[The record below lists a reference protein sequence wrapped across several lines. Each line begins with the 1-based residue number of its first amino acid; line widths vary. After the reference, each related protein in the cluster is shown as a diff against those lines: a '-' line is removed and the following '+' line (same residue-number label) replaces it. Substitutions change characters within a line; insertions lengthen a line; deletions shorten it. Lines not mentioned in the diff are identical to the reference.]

1 MPGNQLDDKTEGT
14 AFVSCRTLV
23 TGSPDDII
31 AETSSV
37 VNQYSSESTKS
48 GDDTEIH
55 VSDRNFSSERMM
67 VELNSSEGQG
77 YLPSNTSSAC
87 TSLSSTFV
95 KVKDEPGD
103 SNNLPDAD
111 KNAIHNFSFNK
122 QPLKSELGVSDKLYG
137 DDVDHMPLRDR
148 MKMPTLVEN
157 NISRNNEYLKKSVLS
172 SVGCSI
178 IASESADPLR
188 ISRPRKRKKTVT

>member
-1 MPGNQLDDKTEGT
+1 MPGNQLDDKPEVT

-23 TGSPDDII
+23 TGLPDDII
-31 AETSSV
+31 AETSSAID
-37 VNQYSSESTKS
+37 QYSSESTKS
-48 GDDTEIH
+48 GDDMEIH
-55 VSDRNFSSERMM
+55 VSDKNSSERMM

-77 YLPSNTSSAC
+77 YVPANISSAC

-103 SNNLPDAD
+103 NNNLSDPD
-111 KNAIHNFSFNK
+111 KSAIHNFSFNK

-178 IASESADPLR
+178 IASESADPIR